1 MSARFAP
8 AGNGLRMLAG
18 SIDALIAFLALPIG
32 PALLWVAADPAARY
46 WQGARI
52 EWRPELL
59 VVCYA
64 LYSLLCHAAWRKTL
78 GKAVCG
84 LSVVHMDGS
93 SPARSTLFGR
103 EMIRGLLLGLV
114 SYPLALSISLWIEG
128 IAREWAGNSGFDF
141 YVEGILWMYM
151 LTVAPIV
158 SAVILCP
165 ILVRKRGFHD
175 FASDTQVV
183 QKAPSAA
190 QTEGVPGQP
199 NQHDYKAALFFAGAP
214 ILLLVAFYSPN
225 GYVFLGILL
234 ASFLAYRVVRRI
246 LERRSANSVAEPPP
260 PAHAED

>member
-1 MSARFAP
+1 MSARFKP
-8 AGNGLRMLAG
+8 ADNGLRMLAG
-18 SIDALIAFLALPIG
+18 SIDALIAFLALPVG
-32 PALLWVAADPAARY
+32 PALLWVAADPATRY

-59 VVCYA
+59 LACYA

-78 GKAVCG
+78 GKAICG
-84 LSVVHMDGS
+84 LSVVHIDGS
-93 SPARSTLFGR
+93 PRPRSTLIGR

-114 SYPLALSISLWIEG
+114 SYPLALSISVWIDG
-128 IAREWAGNSGFDF
+128 VAGEWAGKSGDPY
-141 YVEGILWMYM
+141 YVAGVLWVYM

-175 FASDTQVV
+175 FAADTQVV

-234 ASFLAYRVVRRI
+234 ASLLVYRVVLHV
-246 LERRSANSVAEPPP
+246 LERRRAEAVAEPPP
-260 PAHAED
+260 PARAED

>member
-1 MSARFAP
+1 MSARFEP
-8 AGNGLRMLAG
+8 ADNCLRMLAG
-18 SIDALIAFLALPIG
+18 GIDALIAFLALPIG
-32 PALLWVAADPAARY
+32 PALLWVAADPATRY

-59 VVCYA
+59 VICYA

-78 GKAVCG
+78 GKAFCG

-93 SPARSTLFGR
+93 SPARSTLIGR
-103 EMIRGLLLGLV
+103 EMIRGFLLGLV

-128 IAREWAGNSGFDF
+128 VAREWAGKSGSDP
-141 YVEGILWMYM
+141 YVEWVLWVYM

-175 FASDTQVV
+175 FAADTQVV

-190 QTEGVPGQP
+190 QTEGVEGQP
-199 NQHDYKAALFFAGAP
+199 NQRDYQAALFFAGVP
-214 ILLLVAFYSPN
+214 ILLLAAFYSPN

-234 ASFLAYRVVRRI
+234 ASMLVYRFVLHV
-246 LERRSANSVAEPPP
+246 LERRRAKSAAGPPP
-260 PAHAED
+260 PARADD